1 MCSRPF
7 RHDGATGPV
16 ILRLFTTPSPTSAAI
31 LASTWFW
38 MIRNWVA
45 QAVDSA
51 VTVSTPSRKVVGAAW
66 SAMFEPTNRRP
77 LPENRAFGDAP

>member
-1 MCSRPF
+1 MCSGPF

-31 LASTWFW
+31 FASTWFW

-51 VTVSTPSRKVVGAAW
+51 VTLSTPSRNAVGVAC
-66 SAMFEPTNRRP
+66 SAMW
-77 LPENRAFGDAP
+77 